1 MWSLPPPQV
10 NYLTNEFT
18 GEPLEETAWCNIPH
32 EVSSRTPVYLM
43 IMSTVIAFIVPFTLA
58 IVLYFK

>member
-1 MWSLPPPQV
+1 MTSTPQV

-18 GEPLEETAWCNIPH
+18 GEPLEETAWCNIPWN

-43 IMSTVIAFIVPFTLA
+43 IMSTVVAFIIPFTLA